1 MSSIYQQEKEKAL
14 CLIHDASENLLDL
27 EFNLPPDYR
36 LTMNERIKL
45 KNIIW
50 LISVSGF
57 TGELISPF
65 SIISKNYD
73 Y

>member
-1 MSSIYQQEKEKAL
+1 MNSIYQEEKEKAF
-14 CLIHDASENLLDL
+14 CLIHDASENLLNL
-27 EFNLPPDYR
+27 EFNLPPDFR

-57 TGELISPF
+57 KGE
-65 SIISKNYD
+65 
-73 Y
+73 

>member
-1 MSSIYQQEKEKAL
+1 MTSIYHQEKEKAL
-14 CLIHDASENLLDL
+14 SILHDASENLLDL
-27 EFNLPPDYR
+27 EFNLPPDFR

-57 TGELISPF
+57 TGE
-65 SIISKNYD
+65 
-73 Y
+73 

>member
-1 MSSIYQQEKEKAL
+1 MTSIYQEEKEKAL
-14 CLIHDASENLLDL
+14 CLIHDAAENLLDL
-27 EFNLPPDYR
+27 EFNLPPDFR

-57 TGELISPF
+57 TGE
-65 SIISKNYD
+65 
-73 Y
+73 

>member
-1 MSSIYQQEKEKAL
+1 MSSIYQQEKERAL

-27 EFNLPPDYR
+27 EFNLPPSYR

-50 LISVSGF
+50 LISHNQAK
-57 TGELISPF
+57 GE
-65 SIISKNYD
+65 
-73 Y
+73 

>member
-27 EFNLPPDYR
+27 EYNLPPDFR

-50 LISVSGF
+50 FISHKGA
-57 TGELISPF
+57 
-65 SIISKNYD
+65 
-73 Y
+73 

>member
-1 MSSIYQQEKEKAL
+1 MTSIYHQEKEKAL

-27 EFNLPPDYR
+27 EFNLPPSYR

-50 LISVSGF
+50 LISHNQAK
-57 TGELISPF
+57 GE
-65 SIISKNYD
+65 
-73 Y
+73 